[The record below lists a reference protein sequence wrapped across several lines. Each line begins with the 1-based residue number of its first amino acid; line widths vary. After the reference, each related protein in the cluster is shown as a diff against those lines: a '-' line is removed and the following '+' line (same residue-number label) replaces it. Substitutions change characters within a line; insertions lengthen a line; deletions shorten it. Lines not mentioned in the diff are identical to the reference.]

1 MAVNVNYQ
9 KFNACIE
16 NLMKL
21 NDKVYENLNNYVT
34 LGTSLEKKSAWNGI
48 VSESYMNNISL
59 LQSEIEEIRTQ
70 FVNII
75 STMQNSYNYYKNIDQ
90 KTSEKLNNILTKNYN
105 KLGEL

>member
-9 KFNACIE
+9 KFNSCIE

-59 LQSEIEEIRTQ
+59 LQYEIEEVRTQ

-75 STMQNSYNYYKNIDQ
+75 STMQNSYNYYKNTDQ
-90 KTSEKLNNILTKNYN
+90 VLNDQFNNIFSEISR
-105 KLGEL
+105 LG